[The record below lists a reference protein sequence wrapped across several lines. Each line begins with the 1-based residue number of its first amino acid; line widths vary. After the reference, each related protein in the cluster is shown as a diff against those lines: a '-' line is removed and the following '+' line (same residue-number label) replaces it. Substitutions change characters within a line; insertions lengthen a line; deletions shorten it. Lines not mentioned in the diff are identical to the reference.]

1 MKDLDIFELYNNSP
15 SAKIDKF
22 KDKID
27 SSLSV
32 KTDYDKLV
40 CNFEWLEIMENTI
53 RYLDNILRNP
63 NRFIIN
69 EEEVVKVELARRV
82 TVESI
87 KHLARNTSLIQ
98 DIDKNGDVI
107 PSKILNVNKDESY
120 DTYENRFIY
129 TLIVRMRGF
138 IDLKKRDLVTTS
150 YVKDNKELTYRATTN
165 IGGESVNISLNMNSK
180 SDKKINDGE
189 KDGMSISERIEKLE
203 SDITALTNSDVYKI
217 LHKKHVALVMPPI
230 KKTNVILKNTN
241 FQYAMKL
248 WNYLQEHPDDGNK
261 REKEKKSYED
271 NSELKGYSDDCFLL
285 EYLLLNTLSKENSE
299 TEMDSDT
306 VEQIT
311 NTLIEKIVS
320 LNADMSEEKLK
331 SMIGEKMLIT
341 KQNNLASLREIQNG
355 FTKYIDQFM
364 DKIKDFEF

>member
-1 MKDLDIFELYNNSP
+1 MKDLEIFELYNNSP

-22 KDKID
+22 REKMD
-27 SSLSV
+27 SNLNV

-40 CNFEWLEIMENTI
+40 CNYEWLEIMENTI

-69 EEEVVKVELARRV
+69 EEEVVKIELARRV

-87 KHLARNTSLIQ
+87 KHLARNTNFIQ
-98 DIDKNGDVI
+98 DIEDNGDVI

-129 TLIVRMRGF
+129 TLIVRMRSF
-138 IDLKKRDLVTTS
+138 IDIKKRDLVTKS
-150 YVKDNKELTYRATTN
+150 YVKDTKEITYRATTN
-165 IGGESVNISLNMNSK
+165 IGNESVNISVNMNSK
-180 SDKKINDGE
+180 SNTKIDDGE
-189 KDGMSISERIEKLE
+189 KDGMSITERIEKLE
-203 SDITALTNSDVYKI
+203 KDISALTNSETFKV
-217 LHKKHVALVMPPI
+217 LQKKHVALVMPPI

-248 WNYLQEHPDDGNK
+248 WNFLQEHLNDGNK
-261 REKEKKSYED
+261 REKEKKNYDD
-271 NSELKGYSDDCFLL
+271 NGELKRYSDDCFLL
-285 EYLLLNTLSKENSE
+285 EYLLLNTLSKEE
-299 TEMDSDT
+299 KDEEMDSDT

-311 NTLIEKIVS
+311 NALIEKIVN
-320 LNADMSEEKLK
+320 LNADMSEDKLK
-331 SMIGEKMLIT
+331 DMIGEKLLIT

-355 FTKYIDQFM
+355 FTKYIDQFL